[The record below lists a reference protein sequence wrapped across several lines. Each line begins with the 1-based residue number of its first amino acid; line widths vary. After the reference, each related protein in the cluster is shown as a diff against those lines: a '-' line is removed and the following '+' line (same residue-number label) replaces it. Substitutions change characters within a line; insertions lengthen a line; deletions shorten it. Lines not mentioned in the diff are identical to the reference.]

1 MSLAQNAENKYHPV
15 QDKVYEKISGSVPE
29 GQFPC
34 VRPVYLD
41 NCDKLDVRRKSD

>member
-15 QDKVYEKISGSVPE
+15 QDKVYAKSVPE